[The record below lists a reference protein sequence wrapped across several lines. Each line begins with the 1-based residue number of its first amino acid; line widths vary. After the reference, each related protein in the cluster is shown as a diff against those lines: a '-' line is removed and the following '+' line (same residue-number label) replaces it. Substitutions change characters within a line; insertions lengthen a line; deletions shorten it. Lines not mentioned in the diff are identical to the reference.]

1 VRRSSVR
8 WADLPVWVGN
18 RLARRGDRGS
28 GPRTAAY
35 ARRPPVYNWI
45 VLIVMIAKII
55 PDLARGTRAY

>member
-1 VRRSSVR
+1 
-8 WADLPVWVGN
+8 VGN